1 MLFYMNVRF
10 WVICLYPSQSTSMIY
25 ASVSMGLET
34 GTIRTVLNKLSKKK
48 QEASQRDYSFHSCFY
63 CQIRQSGANCIL
75 LNYHFWRNFGLHSLV
90 FLFLMLGSNVVMWCW
105 KVVSWC
111 FCNMPNKVAFFRI
124 NVISVDQSWLFNSS
138 SGQICR
144 FTSDKY
150 ERFQGDAGMTE
161 NMVAFGDKWSEQSE
175 KIIEERRNQEYGLLL
190 MDEEIM
196 KANLVYFFSPF
207 HSCSELNVLLHLK
220 ALSTTCD
227 ETKWA

>member
-1 MLFYMNVRF
+1 M
-10 WVICLYPSQSTSMIY
+10 
-25 ASVSMGLET
+25 
-34 GTIRTVLNKLSKKK
+34 
-48 QEASQRDYSFHSCFY
+48 
-63 CQIRQSGANCIL
+63 
-75 LNYHFWRNFGLHSLV
+75 
-90 FLFLMLGSNVVMWCW
+90 
-105 KVVSWC
+105 
-111 FCNMPNKVAFFRI
+111 
-124 NVISVDQSWLFNSS
+124 DQSWLFNSS

-220 ALSTTCD
+220 ALSITCD